1 MIENDARTI
10 LRDGLAYDRCTVG
23 VVTDMDG
30 VESLAEFDVHE
41 QDQMTKVLRTQVD
54 VVLDNGAAVLNA
66 AIAQV
71 AALAPLCDGDVVL
84 YAQDPTLPAIVEHR
98 ANASGRAVLLK
109 KGYVVLAT
117 GAAEHVLG
125 TLDELTFGRN
135 AVVPDTDALLAAIGA
150 AWALNIAPDLI
161 GAGIKT
167 FEPELQAPV
176 GIRPAGVSTL
186 TTH

>member
-1 MIENDARTI
+1 MPPLRKWLRWPRCATATWCCTRRTP
-10 LRDGLAYDRCTVG
+10 R
-23 VVTDMDG
+23 
-30 VESLAEFDVHE
+30 
-41 QDQMTKVLRTQVD
+41 
-54 VVLDNGAAVLNA
+54 
-66 AIAQV
+66 
-71 AALAPLCDGDVVL
+71 
-84 YAQDPTLPAIVEHR
+84 LPAIVEHR
-98 ANASGRAVLLK
+98 ANANGRAVLLK

-186 TTH
+186 NTL